1 MIPSYWQNALAY
13 LTNTDEVI
21 AGLIVSYPD
30 AVLKNQ
36 GNPFSTLTRAVVGQQ
51 ISIKAADAIWQR
63 LEAQL
68 ETISPPHFLVVE
80 EDTLRQCGLSRQ
92 KISYLSAIA
101 RAFEE
106 GTLTPSRWE
115 RMSDEEVVSQLREI
129 RGIGQWTAEMFLI
142 FHLNRPDVLPLTDL
156 GLLNAI
162 QLHYGSLSRQQRRLE
177 ADNSHICGL
186 MARLQ
191 TLPTYGIAW
200 LLVCETATGT
210 LILIKEA

>member
-1 MIPSYWQNALAY
+1 MIPSYWQDATKD
-13 LTNTDEVI
+13 LTRTDEVM
-21 AGLIVSYPD
+21 AGLIAAYPD
-30 AVLKNQ
+30 AALKNQ
-36 GNPFSTLTRAVVGQQ
+36 GNPFHTLTRAVVGQQ

-68 ETISPPHFLVVE
+68 ETISPQQLLTVE

-92 KISYLSAIA
+92 KISYLTAIA

-106 GTLTPSRWE
+106 GTLTPSKWTG
-115 RMSDEEVVSQLREI
+115 MSDGEVVRQLMEI

-162 QLHYGSLSRQQRRLE
+162 QLHYGRLSKSEMLNLSQRWQPYRTVATWYLWRSLDPVTVQ
-177 ADNSHICGL
+177 
-186 MARLQ
+186 
-191 TLPTYGIAW
+191 Y
-200 LLVCETATGT
+200 
-210 LILIKEA
+210 